1 MKKNIFIGT
10 IIIII
15 FVSLNILFP
24 PPPPITSSTAMPT
37 SEEID
42 SIKNQ
47 TSLDEVPSKEIYI
60 DMQSFNLPFSET
72 TEAASNTEA
81 TEKFDEE
88 LYSKLANFLG
98 DNISNV
104 GLVYY
109 NLTTKEYVTI
119 NENMDFDAAST
130 YKVGLN
136 LLYYYYADKGE
147 IDLSA
152 LLTYYDYF
160 YQDGTG
166 ILSGYCYPGMEISI
180 EELLDLSIIYS
191 DNIATAMLSDYLGGY
206 NSVREQ
212 LYSLL
217 SIDYVLYENLITPA
231 VSAEILKYV
240 YDNRELSGFNHLIET
255 MKVTIFHERLDKYI
269 PTNLVAHKIGS
280 IDSYV
285 HDIGF
290 VFTNEPYI
298 ISIYTEGIYDSD
310 ETIAHLSKI
319 IYNKHKR
326 HIIRYNADK
335 IIDDKY

>member
-15 FVSLNILFP
+15 FVTLNILFP
-24 PPPPITSSTAMPT
+24 PSAPISSTPIPT
-37 SEEID
+37 SEETA
-42 SIKNQ
+42 SIKNK
-47 TSLDEVPSKEIYI
+47 TFLDEVPNKEIYA
-60 DMQSFNLPFSET
+60 DTQSFNLPFSET
-72 TEAASNTEA
+72 TKASSNIEE
-81 TEKFDEE
+81 TEKLDEE
-88 LYSKLANFLG
+88 LYSELANFLG

-136 LLYYYYADKGE
+136 LLYYYYADNGE
-147 IDLSA
+147 IDLNA

-166 ILSGYCYPGMEISI
+166 ILSGYCYSGMEISI
-180 EELLDLSIIYS
+180 QELLDLSIIYS

-217 SIDYVLYENLITPA
+217 SIDYILYENLITPS

-240 YDNRELSGFNHLIET
+240 YDNRELSGFNHLIES

-290 VFTNEPYI
+290 IFTNEPYI
-298 ISIYTEGIYDSD
+298 ISIYTEGIYNADD
-310 ETIAHLSKI
+310 TIAHLSKI

-326 HIIRYNADK
+326 HIIRYNANK
-335 IIDDKY
+335 TMDDKY